1 MSVRLESFLIRWMIN
16 TIALSAAVQVI
27 PGLHFTDG
35 PLQLLA
41 VALVFGVVNAVLRP
55 ILTVLSCPLVL
66 LTLGLFTL
74 VINGVM
80 LMLTAR
86 LAALLAPRVP
96 GGRLLA
102 RLLGR
107 AGGGHGEPGAGP
119 AGQRR
124 RAAAGGVIGVTH
136 GRQARG

>member
-1 MSVRLESFLIRWMIN
+1 VKAFLIRWMIN
-16 TIALSAAVQVI
+16 TIALSAAVQLI

-41 VALVFGVVNAVLRP
+41 VALVFGVVNAVIRP

-74 VINGVM
+74 VINGIM

-86 LAALLAPRVP
+86 LASLWHLGFSVDGFWPAFWGGLVVGLVSLTLALLVRDDRPV
-96 GGRLLA
+96 GR
-102 RLLGR
+102 
-107 AGGGHGEPGAGP
+107 E
-119 AGQRR
+119 
-124 RAAAGGVIGVTH
+124 
-136 GRQARG
+136 

>member
-1 MSVRLESFLIRWMIN
+1 VSPRVESFLIRWMIN

-86 LAALLAPRVP
+86 LAAIWNLGFKVDGFWPAFWGGLVVGMVSLALALLVNGDDRPRV
-96 GGRLLA
+96 
-102 RLLGR
+102 
-107 AGGGHGEPGAGP
+107 
-119 AGQRR
+119 
-124 RAAAGGVIGVTH
+124 V
-136 GRQARG
+136 

>member
-1 MSVRLESFLIRWMIN
+1 MKSFLVRWMIN

-27 PGLHFTDG
+27 PGIHFTDG

-74 VINGVM
+74 VINAVM

-86 LAALLAPRVP
+86 LAAIWNLGFRVDGFMPAFWGGLVVGLVSLALALLVSGDQRP
-96 GGRLLA
+96 G
-102 RLLGR
+102 
-107 AGGGHGEPGAGP
+107 PG
-119 AGQRR
+119 
-124 RAAAGGVIGVTH
+124 
-136 GRQARG
+136 

>member
-1 MSVRLESFLIRWMIN
+1 MKSFLIRWAIN

-55 ILTVLSCPLVL
+55 ILTLLSCPLVL

-80 LMLTAR
+80 LMVTAR
-86 LAALLAPRVP
+86 LAAIWDLGFRVDGFWPAFWGGLVVGLVSLALALLVN
-96 GGRLLA
+96 
-102 RLLGR
+102 
-107 AGGGHGEPGAGP
+107 GEQRPGP
-119 AGQRR
+119 A
-124 RAAAGGVIGVTH
+124 
-136 GRQARG
+136 

>member
-1 MSVRLESFLIRWMIN
+1 VRAFLIRWMIN
-16 TIALSAAVQVI
+16 TIALSAAVQLI

-41 VALVFGVVNAVLRP
+41 VALVFGVVNAVIRP

-86 LAALLAPRVP
+86 LASLLHLGFRVDGFWPAFWGGLVVGLVSLTLALLVRDDPR
-96 GGRLLA
+96 GGR
-102 RLLGR
+102 
-107 AGGGHGEPGAGP
+107 E
-119 AGQRR
+119 
-124 RAAAGGVIGVTH
+124 
-136 GRQARG
+136 

>member
-1 MSVRLESFLIRWMIN
+1 MPTRTSLQSFLIRWMIN
-16 TIALSAAVQVI
+16 TIALYAAVVVI
-27 PGLHFTDG
+27 PGIEFTHG

-86 LAALLAPRVP
+86 LAALWDLGFRVNGFWPAFWGGLVVGVVSLMLALLVSGDQGP
-96 GGRLLA
+96 G
-102 RLLGR
+102 
-107 AGGGHGEPGAGP
+107 PG
-119 AGQRR
+119 
-124 RAAAGGVIGVTH
+124 
-136 GRQARG
+136 

>member
-1 MSVRLESFLIRWMIN
+1 MKPFLIRWMIN
-16 TIALSAAVQVI
+16 TIALSAAVQLI
-27 PGLHFTDG
+27 PGIRFTDG

-41 VALVFGVVNAVLRP
+41 VALVFGAVNAVLRP

-86 LAALLAPRVP
+86 LATALHLGFSVDGFWPAFWGGLVVGMVSLALALLVDGDDRP
-96 GGRLLA
+96 
-102 RLLGR
+102 
-107 AGGGHGEPGAGP
+107 
-119 AGQRR
+119 
-124 RAAAGGVIGVTH
+124 RAA
-136 GRQARG
+136 

>member
-1 MSVRLESFLIRWMIN
+1 MKSFLIRWMIN

-27 PGLHFTDG
+27 HGLHFTDG

-55 ILTVLSCPLVL
+55 IVTVLSCPLVL

-74 VINGVM
+74 VINGLM

-86 LAALLAPRVP
+86 LAAIWGLGFRVDGFWPAFWGGLVVGLVSLALALLIP
-96 GGRLLA
+96 GDQR
-102 RLLGR
+102 
-107 AGGGHGEPGAGP
+107 PGAG
-119 AGQRR
+119 
-124 RAAAGGVIGVTH
+124 
-136 GRQARG
+136 

>member
-1 MSVRLESFLIRWMIN
+1 MKSFLVRWMIN

-27 PGLHFTDG
+27 PGIHFTDG

-74 VINGVM
+74 VINAVM
-80 LMLTAR
+80 LLLTAR
-86 LAALLAPRVP
+86 LAAIWNLGFRVDGFMPAFWGGLVVGLVSLALALLVSGDQRP
-96 GGRLLA
+96 G
-102 RLLGR
+102 
-107 AGGGHGEPGAGP
+107 PG
-119 AGQRR
+119 
-124 RAAAGGVIGVTH
+124 
-136 GRQARG
+136 

>member
-1 MSVRLESFLIRWMIN
+1 MPPRLDMKPFLIRWMIN
-16 TIALSAAVQVI
+16 TIALSAAVQII
-27 PGLHFTDG
+27 PGIHFTDG
-35 PLQLLA
+35 PIELLA

-86 LAALLAPRVP
+86 LAALWNLGFRVDGFWPAFWGGLVVGLVSLMLA
-96 GGRLLA
+96 LLVN
-102 RLLGR
+102 GD
-107 AGGGHGEPGAGP
+107 
-119 AGQRR
+119 QRR
-124 RAAAGGVIGVTH
+124 GLG
-136 GRQARG
+136 

>member
-1 MSVRLESFLIRWMIN
+1 MKSFLIRWMIN

-27 PGLHFTDG
+27 PGIHFTDG

-41 VALVFGVVNAVLRP
+41 VALVFGVVNAVLKP

-86 LAALLAPRVP
+86 LAAVWNLGFRVDGFMPAFWGGLVVGLVSLALALLVSGDQRP
-96 GGRLLA
+96 G
-102 RLLGR
+102 
-107 AGGGHGEPGAGP
+107 PG
-119 AGQRR
+119 
-124 RAAAGGVIGVTH
+124 
-136 GRQARG
+136 

>member
-1 MSVRLESFLIRWMIN
+1 MKPFLIRWMIN

-27 PGLHFTDG
+27 PGIHFTDG

-66 LTLGLFTL
+66 LTLGFFTL
-74 VINGVM
+74 VINGLL

-86 LAALLAPRVP
+86 LASIWNLGFRVDGFGPAFWGGLVVGLVSLALALLVR
-96 GGRLLA
+96 GDQREG
-102 RLLGR
+102 LG
-107 AGGGHGEPGAGP
+107 
-119 AGQRR
+119 
-124 RAAAGGVIGVTH
+124 
-136 GRQARG
+136 

>member
-1 MSVRLESFLIRWMIN
+1 MPPRLDVKPFLIRWMIN
-16 TIALSAAVQVI
+16 TIALSAAVQII
-27 PGLHFTDG
+27 PGIHFTDG
-35 PLQLLA
+35 PIELLA

-86 LAALLAPRVP
+86 LAALWNLGFRVDGFWPAFWGGLVVGLVSLMLA
-96 GGRLLA
+96 LLVN
-102 RLLGR
+102 GD
-107 AGGGHGEPGAGP
+107 
-119 AGQRR
+119 QRR
-124 RAAAGGVIGVTH
+124 GVG
-136 GRQARG
+136 

>member
-1 MSVRLESFLIRWMIN
+1 MLSRVHVKPFLIRWMIN

-27 PGLHFTDG
+27 PGIHFTDG

-74 VINGVM
+74 VINAIV
-80 LMLTAR
+80 LWATAG
-86 LAALLAPRVP
+86 LSGALGLGFQVDGFGAAFLGALVVSIVNVLLSWFVSR
-96 GGRLLA
+96 GR
-102 RLLGR
+102 
-107 AGGGHGEPGAGP
+107 
-119 AGQRR
+119 
-124 RAAAGGVIGVTH
+124 
-136 GRQARG
+136 

>member
-1 MSVRLESFLIRWMIN
+1 MLTRAHVKPFLIRWMIN

-27 PGLHFTDG
+27 PGIHFTDG

-55 ILTVLSCPLVL
+55 VLTVLSCPLVL

-86 LAALLAPRVP
+86 LAAIWRQRADRYSEIRTGNTAPIP
-96 GGRLLA
+96 KIEMSYIGG
-102 RLLGR
+102 
-107 AGGGHGEPGAGP
+107 
-119 AGQRR
+119 
-124 RAAAGGVIGVTH
+124 
-136 GRQARG
+136 

>member
-1 MSVRLESFLIRWMIN
+1 MKSFLIRWMIN

-27 PGLHFTDG
+27 PGIYFTDG

-55 ILTVLSCPLVL
+55 IVTVLSCPLVL

-74 VINGVM
+74 VINAVM

-86 LAALLAPRVP
+86 LAAIWNLGFRVDGFMPAFWGGLVVGLVSLALALLVSGDQRP
-96 GGRLLA
+96 G
-102 RLLGR
+102 
-107 AGGGHGEPGAGP
+107 PG
-119 AGQRR
+119 
-124 RAAAGGVIGVTH
+124 
-136 GRQARG
+136 

>member
-1 MSVRLESFLIRWMIN
+1 MKAFLIRWMIN

-27 PGLHFTDG
+27 PGIHFTDG
-35 PLQLLA
+35 PLQLLG

-74 VINGVM
+74 VINAVM

-86 LAALLAPRVP
+86 LAAVWDLGFRVDGFAPAFWGGLVVGLVSMALALLVRGDQQP
-96 GGRLLA
+96 G
-102 RLLGR
+102 
-107 AGGGHGEPGAGP
+107 PG
-119 AGQRR
+119 
-124 RAAAGGVIGVTH
+124 
-136 GRQARG
+136 

>member
-1 MSVRLESFLIRWMIN
+1 MPARVDVKSFLIRWMIN

-27 PGLHFTDG
+27 PGIHFTDG
-35 PLQLLA
+35 PIQLLA

-86 LAALLAPRVP
+86 LAAIWDLGFRVDGFWPAFWGGLVVGLVSLMLALLVS
-96 GGRLLA
+96 GD
-102 RLLGR
+102 
-107 AGGGHGEPGAGP
+107 
-119 AGQRR
+119 QRR
-124 RAAAGGVIGVTH
+124 GLG
-136 GRQARG
+136 

>member
-1 MSVRLESFLIRWMIN
+1 MKSFLVRWMIN

-27 PGLHFTDG
+27 PGIHFTDG

-86 LAALLAPRVP
+86 LAAIWDLGFRVDGFWPAFWGGLVVGLVSLALALLVSGDQRQGP
-96 GGRLLA
+96 G
-102 RLLGR
+102 
-107 AGGGHGEPGAGP
+107 
-119 AGQRR
+119 
-124 RAAAGGVIGVTH
+124 
-136 GRQARG
+136 

>member
-1 MSVRLESFLIRWMIN
+1 MKSFLIRWMIN

-27 PGLHFTDG
+27 PGIHFTDG

-86 LAALLAPRVP
+86 LAAIWNLGFRVD
-96 GGRLLA
+96 GF
-102 RLLGR
+102 
-107 AGGGHGEPGAGP
+107 
-119 AGQRR
+119 
-124 RAAAGGVIGVTH
+124 
-136 GRQARG
+136 

>member
-1 MSVRLESFLIRWMIN
+1 MLSRVHVKPFLIRWMIN

-27 PGLHFTDG
+27 PGIHFTDG

-86 LAALLAPRVP
+86 LAAIWNLGFTVDGFWPAFWGGLVVGLVSLMLALLVSGDQRP
-96 GGRLLA
+96 G
-102 RLLGR
+102 
-107 AGGGHGEPGAGP
+107 PG
-119 AGQRR
+119 
-124 RAAAGGVIGVTH
+124 
-136 GRQARG
+136 

>member
-1 MSVRLESFLIRWMIN
+1 MKSFLIRWMIN

-55 ILTVLSCPLVL
+55 IVTVLSCPLVL

-74 VINGVM
+74 VINGLM

-86 LAALLAPRVP
+86 LAAVWHLGFRVDGFWPAFWGGLVVGLVSLALALLVS
-96 GGRLLA
+96 GD
-102 RLLGR
+102 
-107 AGGGHGEPGAGP
+107 
-119 AGQRR
+119 QRR
-124 RAAAGGVIGVTH
+124 GPG
-136 GRQARG
+136 